1 MVEVTVEQQI
11 SCAPDE
17 FLALVMDP
25 RRYAEIDSKVG
36 DIDWVHRDG
45 DVTEFRFRSHL
56 PGIPG
61 PGSKIVSRMALTP
74 GARVDVRLPEVPENR
89 FARLVTTFSASF
101 VCARA
106 GGGTKVTRTIAIGFR
121 GPLRVFEPI
130 LRRRL
135 RPDVVAELRGAKTLL
150 ER

>member
-25 RRYAEIDSKVG
+25 RRYAEIDRKVG
-36 DIDWVHRDG
+36 EIDWVRREG
-45 DVTEFRFRSHL
+45 EVTEFRFRSHL

-74 GARVDVRLPEVPENR
+74 GARVDVGLPEVPENR
-89 FARLVTTFSASF
+89 FARLVSTFSASF
-101 VCARA
+101 VCTPAA
-106 GGGTKVTRTIAIGFR
+106 GGTRVTRTIAVGFR
-121 GPLRVFEPI
+121 GPLRVLEPI

-135 RPDVVAELRGAKTLL
+135 RPDVEDELRGAKALL